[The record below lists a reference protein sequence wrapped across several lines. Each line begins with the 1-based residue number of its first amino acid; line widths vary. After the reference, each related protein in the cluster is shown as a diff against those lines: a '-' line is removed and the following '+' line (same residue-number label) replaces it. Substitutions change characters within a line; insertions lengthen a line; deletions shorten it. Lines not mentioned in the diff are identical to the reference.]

1 MEDKKVKATEKL
13 AALEQLTMS
22 MARRVGELEL
32 ILYTHSRENEILK
45 EALQLI
51 NQKLDAVVSLSSAG
65 AALTD
70 DNINSAIVSMKE
82 QELKNRVDAYVQE
95 GRLVATEE
103 VGEESIVVGRELNE
117 SGVVENPR
125 IQFLVGRLIDELKQK
140 FVGRKVGDLVKGEN
154 GKLDIEIM
162 EIYNA
167 VEEQQTEQQE
177 SELLEQQQA

>member
-32 ILYTHSRENEILK
+32 VLYTHSRENEILK

-70 DNINSAIVSMKE
+70 ENINSAIVSMKE
-82 QELKNRVDAYVQE
+82 QELKSRVDTYLQE
-95 GRLVATEE
+95 GRLVAVEE
-103 VGEESIVVGRELNE
+103 VSDNSMIVSRELNE
-117 SGVVENPR
+117 AGEVVNPR
-125 IQFLVGRLIDELKQK
+125 LQFVVGRLIEDLKNK
-140 FVGRKVGDLVKGEN
+140 FVGKKVGDLIKGDE
-154 GKLDIEIM
+154 GKLDIEII
-162 EIYNA
+162 EIYNI
-167 VEEQQTEQQE
+167 VEEQQAEEQE
-177 SELLEQQQA
+177 AELQQQA

>member
-32 ILYTHSRENEILK
+32 ILYTHSRESEILK

-51 NQKLDAVVSLSSAG
+51 NQKLDAVVMLSASG
-65 AALTD
+65 ASLTD
-70 DNINSAIVSMKE
+70 ENINSAIVSMKE
-82 QELKNRVDAYVQE
+82 QELKSRVDAYVQE
-95 GRLVATEE
+95 GRLIAIEE
-103 VGEESIVVGRELNE
+103 VGGESMIVGRELNE

-125 IQFLVGRLIDELKQK
+125 IQFLVGRLIDELKEK
-140 FVGRKVGDLVKGEN
+140 FVGKKVGDLIKGEN

-162 EIYNA
+162 EIYNI
-167 VEEQQTEQQE
+167 VEEKQTEQQE